1 MSSPEASPEPAAARP
16 PSLRRL
22 ALESIG
28 HGLRTGRELPIEL
41 ARQPE
46 AWRAHRASFV
56 TLRIEGQLRG
66 CTGHLEAVLPLVSSV
81 ARNAFRS
88 AFADPR
94 FPPLEARE
102 LGALDVK
109 VSVRS
114 PASPRPVDSE
124 DELLRRLRPGV
135 DGLILHE
142 GRRTAT
148 FLPAVWETLPEPTG
162 FLRALREKAGLRPD
176 HWSSA
181 IRFER
186 YTTTDAE

>member
-1 MSSPEASPEPAAARP
+1 M
-16 PSLRRL
+16 
-22 ALESIG
+22 
-28 HGLRTGRELPIEL
+28 
-41 ARQPE
+41 
-46 AWRAHRASFV
+46 
-56 TLRIEGQLRG
+56 
-66 CTGHLEAVLPLVSSV
+66 